1 MTGLWVAAVLMS
13 GAVALAIVMPLMRRP
28 GGPQP
33 GRGEYDIT
41 VYKDQLREIDR
52 DRDRGLL
59 DEEEAE
65 GARVEIQRRLLA
77 ASDAEKKPDAEVSLS
92 RGRTVAAVLAA
103 AIPAAAF
110 GIYFTLGSPEMP
122 GQPFAAR
129 NIASEITA
137 REGKLDRSEVMQ
149 LVARLLK
156 RLEADPNN
164 VDGWVLLGR
173 TYLTI
178 SNFEGA
184 LAAYRKAME
193 VGNRHPEI
201 VTDYAE
207 ALVLSEKGQVG
218 PEAQGLFE
226 DIAEADS
233 YNPRARYYLGL
244 GLAQRGN
251 LKAAL
256 QAWVDLRAVS
266 PPGSAWLEMVE
277 QKIAL
282 AAKDL
287 QVAPWSVKPSAK
299 AMALAKAMPA
309 PAAPVPPSA
318 AAPPS
323 TLATPAAP
331 PTQTP
336 GPTAE
341 DVKAASEMS
350 AADRQTMIR
359 TMVQRLADR
368 LKENPDDLSGWRR
381 LARAYEVLGETEKAK
396 HARGR
401 VEALSKKEP

>member
-1 MTGLWVAAVLMS
+1 MTGLWVAGVLMS
-13 GAVALAIVMPLMRRP
+13 AVVALAIVMPLIRRP

-52 DRDRGLL
+52 DRDRGLV
-59 DEEEAE
+59 DDEEAE
-65 GARVEIQRRLLA
+65 AAQVEIQRRMLA
-77 ASDAEKKPDAEVSLS
+77 ASEAEKKPAAGASLP
-92 RGRTVAAVLAA
+92 RGRTAAAVLVA

-122 GQPFAAR
+122 GQPFAGR

-137 REGKLDRSEVMQ
+137 RQGKLDRSEVMQ

-178 SNFEGA
+178 GKFEGA

-207 ALVLSEKGQVG
+207 ALVLSGKGQVV

-226 DIAEADS
+226 DIAEADP
-233 YNPRARYYLGL
+233 YNPRAGYYLGL

-266 PPGSAWLEMVE
+266 PPGSPWLEMVDL
-277 QKIAL
+277 KIAR
-282 AAKDL
+282 AAEDL

-299 AMALAKAMPA
+299 ALALAKTMPA
-309 PAAPVPPSA
+309 PAAPAAMETPGATSARPSA
-318 AAPPS
+318 PS
-323 TLATPAAP
+323 TQP
-331 PTQTP
+331 P
-336 GPTAE
+336 GPSAE

-350 AADRQTMIR
+350 ATDRQTMIR

-368 LKENPDDLSGWRR
+368 LQENPDDLSGWQR

-396 HARGR
+396 DAHAR
-401 VEALSKKEP
+401 VEALAKKER

>member
-13 GAVALAIVMPLMRRP
+13 AVVALAIVMPLIRRP

-59 DEEEAE
+59 DDEEAE
-65 GARVEIQRRLLA
+65 AARVEIQRRMLA
-77 ASDAEKKPDAEVSLS
+77 ASEAEKKPDADATLP
-92 RGRTVAAVLAA
+92 RGRTAAAVLAA

-110 GIYFTLGSPEMP
+110 GIYFVLGSPEMT
-122 GQPFAAR
+122 GQPFAER

-137 REGKLDRSEVMQ
+137 REGRLGRNEVMQ

-156 RLEADPNN
+156 RLEAEPNN

-207 ALVLSEKGQVG
+207 ALVLSERGQVG

-226 DIAEADS
+226 DIAEADP

-266 PPGSAWLEMVE
+266 PPDSPWLEMVD
-277 QKIAL
+277 QKIVR

-299 AMALAKAMPA
+299 ALALAKAMPA
-309 PAAPVPPSA
+309 PAAPAPPSA
-318 AAPPS
+318 AARPS

-331 PTQTP
+331 STQTP

-341 DVKAASEMS
+341 DIKAASGMS

-368 LKENPDDLSGWRR
+368 LKENPDDLSGWQR

-396 HARGR
+396 DARAHI
-401 VEALSKKEP
+401 EALSKKGR

>member
-1 MTGLWVAAVLMS
+1 MTGLWVAGVLMS
-13 GAVALAIVMPLMRRP
+13 AVVALAIVMPLIRRP

-52 DRDRGLL
+52 DRDRGLV
-59 DEEEAE
+59 DDEEAE
-65 GARVEIQRRLLA
+65 AARVEIQRRMLA
-77 ASDAEKKPDAEVSLS
+77 ASEAEKKPAAGASLP
-92 RGRTVAAVLAA
+92 RGRMSAAVLAV

-122 GQPFAAR
+122 GQPFAGR

-137 REGKLDRSEVMQ
+137 RQGKLDRSEVMQ

-178 SNFEGA
+178 GKFEGA

-207 ALVLSEKGQVG
+207 ALVLSGKGQVG

-226 DIAEADS
+226 DIAEADP
-233 YNPRARYYLGL
+233 YNPRAGYYLGL
-244 GLAQRGN
+244 RLAQRGN

-266 PPGSAWLEMVE
+266 PPGSPWLEMVDL
-277 QKIAL
+277 QIAR
-282 AAKDL
+282 AAEDL

-299 AMALAKAMPA
+299 ALALGETMPAA
-309 PAAPVPPSA
+309 PAAMETPGGTSA
-318 AAPPS
+318 RPS
-323 TLATPAAP
+323 TPS
-331 PTQTP
+331 TQPP
-336 GPTAE
+336 GPSAE
-341 DVKAASEMS
+341 DVKAASGMS

-368 LKENPDDLSGWRR
+368 LQENPDDLSGWQR

-396 HARGR
+396 DAHAR
-401 VEALSKKEP
+401 VEALAKKER

>member
-1 MTGLWVAAVLMS
+1 VTGLWIAGVLMS
-13 GAVALAIVMPLMRRP
+13 AVVALAIVMPLIRRP

-52 DRDRGLL
+52 DRDQGLV
-59 DEEEAE
+59 DDEEAE
-65 GARVEIQRRLLA
+65 AARVEIQRRMLA
-77 ASDAEKKPDAEVSLS
+77 ASEAEKKPAAGASLP
-92 RGRTVAAVLAA
+92 RGRMSAAVLAV

-122 GQPFAAR
+122 GQPFAGR

-137 REGKLDRSEVMQ
+137 RQGKLDRSEVMQ

-164 VDGWVLLGR
+164 VDGWMLLGR

-178 SNFEGA
+178 GKFEGA

-193 VGNRHPEI
+193 VGNQHPEI

-207 ALVLSEKGQVG
+207 ALVLSGKGQVG

-226 DIAEADS
+226 DIAEADP
-233 YNPRARYYLGL
+233 YNPRAGYYLGL
-244 GLAQRGN
+244 RLAQRGN

-266 PPGSAWLEMVE
+266 PPGSPWLEMVDL
-277 QKIAL
+277 QIAR
-282 AAKDL
+282 AAEDL

-299 AMALAKAMPA
+299 ALALAKTMPAA
-309 PAAPVPPSA
+309 PAATETPGGTSA
-318 AAPPS
+318 RPS
-323 TLATPAAP
+323 TPS
-331 PTQTP
+331 TQPP
-336 GPTAE
+336 GPSAE
-341 DVKAASEMS
+341 DVKAASGMS

-368 LKENPDDLSGWRR
+368 LQENPDDLSGWQR

-396 HARGR
+396 DAHAHI
-401 VEALSKKEP
+401 EALAKKER